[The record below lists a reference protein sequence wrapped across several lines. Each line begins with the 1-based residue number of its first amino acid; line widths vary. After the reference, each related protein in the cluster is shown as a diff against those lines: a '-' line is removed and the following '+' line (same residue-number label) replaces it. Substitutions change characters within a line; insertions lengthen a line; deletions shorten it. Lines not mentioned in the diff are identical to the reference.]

1 MKKTAH
7 LVSRPDHQV
16 GDKVLGLCGE
26 EWKVTTLWN
35 DIPEDHPICRPCVD
49 IALGA
54 LTEADLLIQSAR
66 IVNVMLGRNLERIT
80 DILEPDVLILD
91 QIAEDDETHR
101 SDQVLKAERKAA
113 KKRAKRTCTCEW
125 DKTQIVAVDPNCPI
139 HGDLEPKKVE
149 RGPGG
154 RPVEDVDLPDD
165 PPDTG
170 VPMIDK

>member
-101 SDQVLKAERKAA
+101 SDQVLKAARKAE
-113 KKRAKRTCTCEW
+113 KKRAKQTCTCTWTSQENFEE
-125 DKTQIVAVDPNCPI
+125 DPACPI
-139 HGDLEPKKVE
+139 HGSKEEEKA
-149 RGPGG
+149 
-154 RPVEDVDLPDD
+154 
-165 PPDTG
+165 
-170 VPMIDK
+170 